1 MPFCFLFQIDPIIQ
15 EGNEGIV
22 HHMLLYECSD
32 DFPRSNLSYQGTIF
46 SPDMPPAVREC
57 AGPSVITAWA
67 IGGQV
72 SVVTKCDIFNLT
84 IELCITM
91 NIWCCFFCHLEKKE
105 NKSDWVR
112 TWANGNHLLD
122 SQSFYYPEQVGFSI
136 GEHDSPKIVVLE
148 VHYDN
153 YELKAGNFCMLSCT
167 GAVFFFSPAKQ
178 LDNFIAFRP
187 PSWRGLWRENESNLI
202 LLLGL
207 LNFPLAESNIAFN

>member
-1 MPFCFLFQIDPIIQ
+1 MCGSFCHHSLGDWWAGICSYKMWYFQPYYWA
-15 EGNEGIV
+15 
-22 HHMLLYECSD
+22 LYHDEH
-32 DFPRSNLSYQGTIF
+32 L
-46 SPDMPPAVREC
+46 V
-57 AGPSVITAWA
+57 
-67 IGGQV
+67 
-72 SVVTKCDIFNLT
+72 L
-84 IELCITM
+84 
-91 NIWCCFFCHLEKKE
+91 FFCHLEKKE

-153 YELKAGNFCMLSCT
+153 YELKSGNFCMLSCT

-187 PSWRGLWRENESNLI
+187 PSWRGLWRENESKLN

>member
-1 MPFCFLFQIDPIIQ
+1 MWFCFLFQIDPIIQ

-67 IGGQV
+67 IGGKV
-72 SVVTKCDIFNLT
+72 LVAKCVIINLT

-91 NIWCCFFCHLEKKE
+91 NSWCLFYRQTRKEK
-105 NKSDWVR
+105 NRSDWVR
-112 TWANGNHLLD
+112 TWANEIHFLD

-153 YELKAGNFCMLSCT
+153 YELKAGNFCMWKICLVFTCAGSFSVQQTSWIILSCFGGHLGEACDAEKT
-167 GAVFFFSPAKQ
+167 SLALFS
-178 LDNFIAFRP
+178 
-187 PSWRGLWRENESNLI
+187 
-202 LLLGL
+202 LLV
-207 LNFPLAESNIAFN
+207 